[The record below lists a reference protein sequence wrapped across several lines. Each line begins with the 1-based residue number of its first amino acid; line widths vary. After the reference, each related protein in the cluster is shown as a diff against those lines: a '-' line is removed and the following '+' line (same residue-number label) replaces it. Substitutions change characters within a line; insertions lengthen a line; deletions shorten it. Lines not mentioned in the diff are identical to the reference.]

1 MSEKDDL
8 KKLVRAI
15 VFILAF
21 VVSGMV
27 GIGILSLV
35 MGTAVSISGLAMG
48 SAAKSISMV
57 SEIASIF
64 PKIFEKSAQEEAARK
79 ANEAAEL
86 AAEEERV
93 RVEEEAKQMAEAA
106 AQQAAEEAAKRA
118 AEEAAE
124 LIMKELGDFALEESS
139 DNATNEES
147 ELKAAAEKWIKSGKA
162 AANTKNFTFKASGG
176 EEGYSWK
183 ATSKVK
189 IGDCPAK
196 SVWQMGYEGCERWNN
211 VPKNC
216 NSVTPKVISDYKGES
231 PGC

>member
-8 KKLVRAI
+8 RKLVRAI

-35 MGTAVSISGLAMG
+35 MGAATGVSGLVMG
-48 SAAKSISMV
+48 GAAKSIGMV
-57 SEIASIF
+57 SEVASIF
-64 PKIFEKSAQEEAARK
+64 PKIFEKSAREEDARK
-79 ANEAAEL
+79 AKEAAEQ
-86 AAEEERV
+86 AAEEERA
-93 RVEEEAKQMAEAA
+93 RAEEEAKRMVEAA
-106 AQQAAEEAAKRA
+106 VQQAEEEAAKRA

-124 LIMKELGDFALEESS
+124 LIMKELGDFAEGESS
-139 DNATNEES
+139 DNATKEEL
-147 ELKAAAEKWIKSGKA
+147 ELKTAAEKWIKSGKA
-162 AANTKNFTFKASGG
+162 AANTSNFTFKASGG
-176 EEGYSWK
+176 EEGYVWK

-216 NSVTPKVISDYKGES
+216 KSITPKAITDYKGDS
-231 PGC
+231 GC